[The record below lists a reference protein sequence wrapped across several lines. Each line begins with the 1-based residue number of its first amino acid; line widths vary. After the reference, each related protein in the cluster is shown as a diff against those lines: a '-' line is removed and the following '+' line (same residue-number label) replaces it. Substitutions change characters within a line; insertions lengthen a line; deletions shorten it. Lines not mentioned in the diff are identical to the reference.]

1 MEIEFQGGDDLQTN
15 YPQAPVQ
22 GSFQCAF
29 DPQEIPKL
37 EINASYN
44 SADELM
50 AAVRHF
56 QRTTGAK
63 FYIRDCVTLGEL
75 GCDCLPSS
83 LMSLSSYIAL
93 SNSNCELNSH
103 VKLLYSCRESDL
115 ARHEKS
121 AVRESISQVLQDR
134 VQLPAGRTRIQN
146 EGTKVASDFLLCARV
161 LHYTSHVSKAS
172 YFPYINGHM
181 VG

>member
-75 GCDCLPSS
+75 WIS
-83 LMSLSSYIAL
+83 MSLQFTIVALVLSSFQVPR
-93 SNSNCELNSH
+93 NSG
-103 VKLLYSCRESDL
+103 
-115 ARHEKS
+115 AR
-121 AVRESISQVLQDR
+121 
-134 VQLPAGRTRIQN
+134 
-146 EGTKVASDFLLCARV
+146 
-161 LHYTSHVSKAS
+161 
-172 YFPYINGHM
+172 
-181 VG
+181 